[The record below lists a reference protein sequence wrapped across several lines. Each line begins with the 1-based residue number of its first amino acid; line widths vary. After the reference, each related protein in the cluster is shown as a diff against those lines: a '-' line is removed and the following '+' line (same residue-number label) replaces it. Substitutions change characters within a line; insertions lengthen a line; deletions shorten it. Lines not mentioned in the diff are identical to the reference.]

1 MGYSMSAL
9 ELLQRMP
16 RHRAHLPIGTNDEA
30 EFHQRV
36 LDGEN
41 GLRPFVER
49 LFM

>member
-1 MGYSMSAL
+1 MIAL
-9 ELLQRMP
+9 ELLERMP
-16 RHRAHLPIGTNDEA
+16 RYSAHMPVGANHEA

-36 LDGEN
+36 LNGEN